1 LNIPEWGGKDNGE
14 DDYETLFFNTLI
26 YGLFRPRANISLE
39 VAWQMADT
47 RAEGLVDHE
56 PLDMLLTRDL
66 LTDLAYQL
74 RMLRRRSVIPTLGSL
89 AVFLVA
95 LIFSIVLAFGDLGKG
110 VDVVYM
116 SIGLFVLWL
125 PILVAFGIIDRNPIS
140 SERTA

>member
-1 LNIPEWGGKDNGE
+1 
-14 DDYETLFFNTLI
+14 
-26 YGLFRPRANISLE
+26 
-39 VAWQMADT
+39 MADT